1 MIGVLRK
8 FLPRTFSLITS
19 VPKRCLTVSARL
31 SHGDYEWEDPKSPE
45 DIVNVT
51 YVDREEIEHKIKGKV
66 GDNLMFLAHR
76 HDIDIEGACEAA
88 LVKIKLSINYFFLR
102 YFDLFVGNL
111 GCFKNLSG
119 LLYVP
124 RLC

>member
-8 FLPRTFSLITS
+8 FLPRTFSLITA

-88 LVKIKLSINYFFLR
+88 LVRIKLFIIYLFL
-102 YFDLFVGNL
+102 
-111 GCFKNLSG
+111 C
-119 LLYVP
+119 
-124 RLC
+124 